1 MKDVF
6 KTIDKVL
13 SNNLVKSGIIIIVSL
28 VLYKIISNILLNK
41 TKKIKAVDSNKGQTY
56 VKLANSILKYL

>member
-28 VLYKIISNILLNK
+28 VFIHF
-41 TKKIKAVDSNKGQTY
+41 
-56 VKLANSILKYL
+56 

>member
-1 MKDVF
+1 MKEVF

-56 VKLANSILKYL
+56 VKILL